1 MTRLLEVHEAGA
13 GRILSAPANW
23 ARTSLGWVV
32 GGVATVATLAVGAV
46 LAVAFAAA
54 LVAGLVLAAALLVL
68 TAAAW
73 RIRRPAAVEGPVIEA
88 RKVGHSWVAYGWRQQ
103 P

>member
-1 MTRLLEVHEAGA
+1 M
-13 GRILSAPANW
+13 
-23 ARTSLGWVV
+23 
-32 GGVATVATLAVGAV
+32 GGVATLAAVMVGAV

-54 LVAGLVLAAALLVL
+54 LVVGLVLAAALLIL
-68 TAAAW
+68 TAATW
-73 RIRRPAAVEGPVIEA
+73 RIRRPFVVGGPLIEA